1 MRTLLFEDS
10 VSGKLSWT
18 LPGIVAEAISELPD
32 PCQTE
37 IMQAIERSMKLKLG
51 ILTDVILS
59 GDELLFNA
67 NLLEESL
74 KRLVVIMQRNGGDV

>member
-1 MRTLLFEDS
+1 
-10 VSGKLSWT
+10 
-18 LPGIVAEAISELPD
+18 
-32 PCQTE
+32 
-37 IMQAIERSMKLKLG
+37 MQAIERSMKLKLG